1 MVQTAPCWELILSL
15 SVDSLSRRMCP
26 RLTLPA
32 SCSPKLFTVRSVA
45 SSRGWTSAKL
55 QKRGRRTTRRNAW
68 PTHAGMS
75 AAAPQLLWNTALDEG
90 GHTYYWN
97 AETTATQARRM
108 HAACTSHAHCTHN
121 ARTPHARRVH
131 TACPPFALR
140 RRCSPLLTAHRSPLT
155 TQYEKP
161 PEFET
166 LLNEIATFEPSSL
179 KPKESRKPFARGG
192 LMHRHRSGRNTDRNT
207 DRETDRRI
215 EHRGPAS
222 YFSSRNTDR
231 ATDRGNEDESRGEP
245 REDHARGATVHA
257 PCSQHAC
264 TVHAPCM
271 HRATQRAYTVHTT
284 QRAHA
289 RPGAGRGAGGLA
301 TQARQ

>member
-1 MVQTAPCWELILSL
+1 
-15 SVDSLSRRMCP
+15 
-26 RLTLPA
+26 
-32 SCSPKLFTVRSVA
+32 
-45 SSRGWTSAKL
+45 
-55 QKRGRRTTRRNAW
+55 
-68 PTHAGMS
+68 MS

-90 GHTYYWN
+90 GYTYYWN

-131 TACPPFALR
+131 TACTPFALR
-140 RRCSPLLTAHRSPLT
+140 RRCSPLLIAAHRSPLT
-155 TQYEKP
+155 SQYEKP

-179 KPKESRKPFARGG
+179 KPKESRKPFG

-207 DRETDRRI
+207 DREADRRS

-245 REDHARGATVHA
+245 SRDHARCAL
-257 PCSQHAC
+257 C
-264 TVHAPCM
+264 TSRRTPSACM
-271 HRATQRAYTVHTT
+271 HRAHTIHAPCVHHAYTMLTPGPAPGVVREGWLHKRGNNRIWAKRYFVLTK
-284 QRAHA
+284 HA
-289 RPGAGRGAGGLA
+289 LCYFNKPPTR
-301 TQARQ
+301 